1 MALSG
6 LYSADYYRKAV
17 HKIKVDDNVKEV
29 LVGPDTFEVSKKS
42 KFSKIVNTTGKR
54 TINLDL
60 EEHVFVKNTGTL
72 YLDHH
77 GKRLKNYRMHWIANS
92 WKAMAPKSWQQ
103 RKQKN
108 MKFLK
113 LMQ

>member
-72 YLDHH
+72 YLDHV
-77 GKRLKNYRMHWIANS
+77 
-92 WKAMAPKSWQQ
+92 WQTT
-103 RKQKN
+103 QKTTVA
-108 MKFLK
+108 LDRK
-113 LMQ
+113 LMENALQSLGSRENKSSA